1 MAINT
6 REAVKDAQKRKR
18 GYFDTYLAR
27 FCTFFH
33 NAVQIETTEFKDLP
47 KRYLL
52 KTLMTKGGI
61 AFDKQLRLFLPF
73 VKSGI
78 DIYGLPKEYN
88 LIGMNGFTKKRKAD
102 EVVILRA
109 NDLQVPL
116 ITYLEQQAER
126 LADIDMSIKQNLDA
140 IKIASIIE
148 VPDKATML
156 SFSNLENARELGA
169 SVIFVNKGV
178 NVKGSV
184 TAVQTGA
191 QYYIDKLQEARREI
205 LNETFQT
212 LGIGTMN
219 TYKKERV
226 QSAEVEAS
234 NFYTIDSIN
243 TLIDTFNYDAEYG
256 GLDIRLVPN
265 TIVTTVLEETVE
277 ETEQTGEEENDTL

>member
-6 REAVKDAQKRKR
+6 REAVKEAQKRRR
-18 GYFDTYLAR
+18 GYFDTYLTR
-27 FCTFFH
+27 FCSFFH
-33 NAVQIETTEFKDLP
+33 NAVRVETNEFKDLP

-61 AFDKQLRLFLPF
+61 AFDKELRLFLPF

-78 DIYGLPKEYN
+78 DIYGLPKAYN
-88 LIGMNGFTKKRKAD
+88 LIGMNGFTRQRKAD

-116 ITYLEQQAER
+116 ITYLEQQADK
-126 LADIDMSIKQNLDA
+126 LAEIDMSIKQNLDA
-140 IKIASIIE
+140 IKIMSVIE

-169 SVIFVNKGV
+169 SVLFVNKGV
-178 NVKGSV
+178 NVKGNV
-184 TAVQTGA
+184 TSVQTGA
-191 QYYIDKLQEARREI
+191 QYFVDKLQEARTQI

-265 TIVTTVLEETVE
+265 TIVTSVLEENVE
-277 ETEQTGEEENDTL
+277 EDENGEEIDNDTL

>member
-1 MAINT
+1 
-6 REAVKDAQKRKR
+6 
-18 GYFDTYLAR
+18 
-27 FCTFFH
+27 
-33 NAVQIETTEFKDLP
+33 
-47 KRYLL
+47 
-52 KTLMTKGGI
+52 MTKGGI
-61 AFDKQLRLFLPF
+61 AFDKELRLFLPF

-78 DIYGLPKEYN
+78 DIYGLPKAYN
-88 LIGMNGFTKKRKAD
+88 LIGMNGFTRQRKAD

-116 ITYLEQQAER
+116 ITYLEQQADK
-126 LADIDMSIKQNLDA
+126 LAEIDMSIKQNLDA
-140 IKIASIIE
+140 IKIMSVIE

-169 SVIFVNKGV
+169 SVLFVNKGV
-178 NVKGSV
+178 NVKGNV
-184 TAVQTGA
+184 TSVQTGA
-191 QYYIDKLQEARREI
+191 QYFVDKLQEARTQI

-256 GLDIRLVPN
+256 GLDIKLVPN
-265 TIVTTVLEETVE
+265 TIVTSVLEENVE
-277 ETEQTGEEENDTL
+277 EDETGEEIDNDTL